1 VEIGQGSKMS
11 QELLVFAFHD
21 DTLYIFEKAERFTA
35 SHFGGPP
42 PRKIS
47 GQSFGPKPLHLI
59 ASLGCL
65 HIPTLSKCYLSSLPL
80 IYGMQYDGC
89 VLSYRVEAPHEV
101 ELLEMKPATSL
112 DDWPYANF
120 PPLVP
125 YIPLRLDDTPQRVGY
140 DEFAERFPNMP
151 EKQSAEL
158 VVAVPPPATIGL
170 SFWDSGDW
178 DGATIVFECDLKKKE
193 IKAYNVTS

>member
-1 VEIGQGSKMS
+1 MSK
-11 QELLVFAFHD
+11 QPLVFAFHD
-21 DTLYIFEKAERFTA
+21 DTLYAFEQAERLTA

-65 HIPTLSKCYLSSLPL
+65 HIPALSQHRLTDVPL

-89 VLSYRVEAPHEV
+89 MLSYRIEYSHKV
-101 ELLEMKPATSL
+101 ELLQIKPASSS
-112 DDWPYANF
+112 DDWPYSNF
-120 PPLVP
+120 PPLLP
-125 YIPLRLDDTPQRVGY
+125 YVPLRLDDTPRRVGY
-140 DEFAERFPNMP
+140 DEFAEQFPNMP

-170 SFWDSGDW
+170 SFWDGGDW
-178 DGATIVFECDLKKKE
+178 DGVTIVFECDLKKSE
-193 IKAYNVTS
+193 VRAFNVTT